1 MSGLSVLLA
10 NYPFIKPLVLGL
22 VWASVLTGALYL
34 GGMFVVWLERK
45 FTADMQ
51 SRFGPNRVGKYG
63 LLQLIADAFK
73 LLTKEDITPKGADW
87 LLFLGAPVLAVM
99 SALLMAAGMPYG
111 YIHVPD
117 WSIFGLSVGGTYLLA
132 PTNLDVGLLYVEA
145 VSAVSV
151 VGIFMAGW
159 ASVNKYALIGA
170 FRSVAKMIGY
180 EVPLA
185 MSVVGVAVMAGSLNF
200 VDVVSMQT
208 SMYDL
213 FPVYD
218 LLKYIPAWF
227 IILQPIGF
235 VVFGTSLIAELGS
248 KPFDQIEAEEE
259 VVAGWGVEYSGMR
272 WALIYFSEYFH
283 LILGSLFMV
292 LLFFGGW
299 TLPFDY
305 PLSLSPLVLLFKVL
319 LVIMAILV
327 VRWSLPRYRI
337 DQVQSLGWKLL
348 IPLSL
353 LNLVWAGA
361 LGVMLGGV

>member
-1 MSGLSVLLA
+1 VSLLA
-10 NYPFIKPLVLGL
+10 SYPFIKPLVIGL
-22 VWASVLTGALYL
+22 VGAAVLTGLLYL

-73 LLTKEDITPKGADW
+73 LLTKEDIVPRNADQ
-87 LLFLGAPVLAVM
+87 LLYLGAPIVAVC

-111 YIHVPD
+111 YVRLPD
-117 WSIFGLSVGGTYLLA
+117 WSVLGLSLQGTHLLA
-132 PTNLDVGLLYVEA
+132 VSNLDVGLLYVEA

-159 ASVNKYALIGA
+159 ASTNKYALIGA
-170 FRSVAKMIGY
+170 FRSVARMIGY

-185 MSVVGVAVMAGSLNF
+185 MSVVGVAVMAHSLNF
-200 VDVVSMQT
+200 VDIVSMQT
-208 SMYDL
+208 SLYDL
-213 FPVYD
+213 FPVHT
-218 LLKYIPAWF
+218 LLRYIPAWF

-235 VVFGTSLIAELGS
+235 VVFGVSMLAELGS

-259 VVAGWGVEYSGMR
+259 IVAGWAVEYSGMR

-305 PLSLSPLVLLFKVL
+305 PISLSPLVLLAKL
-319 LVIMAILV
+319 ILVIMGVLV
-327 VRWSLPRYRI
+327 VRWSLPRFRI
-337 DQVQSLGWKLL
+337 DQVQTLGWKLL
-348 IPLSL
+348 LPLSL
-353 LNLVWAGA
+353 INLVWAGA
-361 LGVMLGGV
+361 LGMVL

>member
-1 MSGLSVLLA
+1 MLLA
-10 NYPFIKPLVLGL
+10 SYPFIKPLVLGL
-22 VWASVLTGALYL
+22 VWAAVLTALLYL

-45 FTADMQ
+45 FAADMQ
-51 SRFGPNRVGKYG
+51 TRFGPNRVGKYG

-73 LLTKEDITPKGADW
+73 LLTKEDIVPRRVDW
-87 LLFLGAPVLAVM
+87 LLFLGAPVIAVM

-111 YIHVPD
+111 YIHLPN
-117 WSIFGLSVGGTYLLA
+117 WTLFGLPLGGVHLLA
-132 PTNLDVGLLYVEA
+132 PTNLDVGLLYVET
-145 VSAVSV
+145 VSAMSV
-151 VGIFMAGW
+151 LGIFMAGW
-159 ASVNKYALIGA
+159 ASSNKYALLGA

-200 VDVVSMQT
+200 VHVVSMQT
-208 SMYDL
+208 SLYDL
-213 FPVYD
+213 FPAYPV
-218 LLKYIPAWF
+218 LKHIPAWF

-235 VVFGTSLIAELGS
+235 VVFGVSMFAELGS

-259 VVAGWGVEYSGMR
+259 LGAGWGMEYSGMR

-283 LILGSLFMV
+283 LILGSLLMV

-305 PLSLSPLVLLFKVL
+305 PLSLSPLVLLAKVL
-319 LVIMAILV
+319 IVILAVLV

-337 DQVQSLGWKLL
+337 DQVQRLGWKLL

-353 LNLVWAGA
+353 LNLAWATAFGI
-361 LGVMLGGV
+361 VLGGV